1 MQFIIT
7 KKREYLP
14 MVNLD
19 FHANMKL
26 QESAGMMPLMPL
38 QRRKLLPMKV
48 LPRRS
53 KGI

>member
-26 QESAGMMPLMPL
+26 QESAGMMPL
-38 QRRKLLPMKV
+38 QRRKLLTMKV
-48 LPRRS
+48 LPRRP